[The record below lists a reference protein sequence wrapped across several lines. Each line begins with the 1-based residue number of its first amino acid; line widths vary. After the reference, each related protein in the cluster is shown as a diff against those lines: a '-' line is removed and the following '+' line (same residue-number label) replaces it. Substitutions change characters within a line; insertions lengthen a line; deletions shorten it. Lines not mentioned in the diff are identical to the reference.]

1 MPGHGRLPFVA
12 ILRGV
17 TPGEI
22 LGHAR
27 VLAAQGFAAIEVP
40 TNSPDWALSVRRLAE
55 MFPAEPEV
63 GAGTVLRLEDVD
75 ALAATGAKLMV
86 TPNTDPSV
94 IRHAKSK
101 GLRALVGAMT
111 PSEALAA
118 VAAGA
123 DALKIFPAS
132 VVGPGFARILKAVL
146 PREVP
151 LYAVGGVTPANLVQ
165 YAGGGWAGFGLGGEL
180 YRPGQSVADTEARAA
195 AFRRAWEELSPPGA
209 QRPDKNGSS

>member
-1 MPGHGRLPFVA
+1 MSDDRFPFVA

-17 TPGEI
+17 GPDEVVA
-22 LGHAR
+22 HAR
-27 VLAAQGFAAIEVP
+27 ALAAQRFAAVEVP
-40 TNSPDWALSVRRLAE
+40 TNSPAWSESVRRLAAAV
-55 MFPAEPEV
+55 PDGPEI
-63 GAGTVLRLEDVD
+63 GAGTVLNLEDVD
-75 ALAATGAKLMV
+75 ALAATGARLMV
-86 TPNTDPSV
+86 TPNTDV
-94 IRHAKSK
+94 EVVRRAKDK

-151 LYAVGGVTPANLVQ
+151 LYAVGGITAASLGQ

-180 YRPGQSVADTEARAA
+180 YRPGQSVADTEAKAA
-195 AFRRAWEELSPPGA
+195 AFRRAWEDLP
-209 QRPDKNGSS
+209 R

>member
-1 MPGHGRLPFVA
+1 MASELPFVELPFVA

-17 TPGEI
+17 LPDEV
-22 LGHAR
+22 LEHAR
-27 VLAAQGFAAIEVP
+27 ALEGFAAIEVP
-40 TNSPDWALSVRRLAE
+40 TNSPDWAESVRRLAAAY
-55 MFPAEPEV
+55 PAAPEV

-86 TPNTDPSV
+86 TPNTDAA
-94 IRHAKSK
+94 IRRWPRVAGRS

-111 PSEALAA
+111 PTEALAA

-146 PREVP
+146 PRDVP
-151 LYAVGGVTPANLVQ
+151 LYAVGGITPANLGQ

-180 YRPGQSVADTEARAA
+180 YRPGQSAGDTEAKAA
-195 AFRRAWEELSPPGA
+195 AFRRAWEEL
-209 QRPDKNGSS
+209 RR